1 MISQVADGQDPEDP
15 VSYCGQLVSDVTSFI
30 VRIGVWLVLCNF
42 ELCLQAMLD
51 QPLSTQQLQL
61 TARQRMEVIV
71 SAAANMATSE
81 YTRDLHQG
89 QITTEC
95 NAVRVQFHKLLQVL
109 SLGISLVHNMYPIIS
124 CAPLDNTPQRLQ
136 WRRLI

>member
-1 MISQVADGQDPEDP
+1 
-15 VSYCGQLVSDVTSFI
+15 
-30 VRIGVWLVLCNF
+30 VWLLLCNF
-42 ELCLQAMLD
+42 DQCLQTMLD

-61 TARQRMEVIV
+61 TARKRMEVIV

-81 YTRDLHQG
+81 YTRDLHQD

-109 SLGISLVHNMYPIIS
+109 SLGIFPS
-124 CAPLDNTPQRLQ
+124 A
-136 WRRLI
+136 